1 MMWLRMLEVTPIVFF
16 SSRRRHTIF
25 KCDWSSD
32 VCSSDLVYSARFKD
46 EALAQVCPGPVS
58 SAGET
63 VDVSAACTAL
73 QAWDGTGTAASRGS
87 HVWDEFWKRVAS
99 QIKSA
104 DLYAVPFDAADPVNT
119 PRGIKPTAKAAL
131 QKAFAEA
138 VKAVQ
143 ASGFA
148 MDAA

>member
-1 MMWLRMLEVTPIVFF
+1 MALQRLAGTDGYPGKLATSDIVRQMVLD
-16 SSRRRHTIF
+16 SR
-25 KCDWSSD
+25 
-32 VCSSDLVYSARFKD
+32 VYSARFKD

-104 DLYAVPFDAADPVNT
+104 DLYAVPFDASDPVNT

-131 QKAFAEA
+131 QRRSPK
-138 VKAVQ
+138 Q
-143 ASGFA
+143 
-148 MDAA
+148 